1 MFEDGRGA
9 NEGRERRAGEGTEII
24 ETVHLSLTAKSGPR
38 QTSSLYR
45 GKAAINKR
53 GIRSCLEIA
62 DGQKLSDE
70 REQNSL
76 SSLGKRGDLGA
87 KGP

>member
-9 NEGRERRAGEGTEII
+9 NEGRETRAGEGTEII

-53 GIRSCLEIA
+53 GKDPLMFRNRRRAEI
-62 DGQKLSDE
+62 E
-70 REQNSL
+70 R
-76 SSLGKRGDLGA
+76 
-87 KGP
+87 